1 MHTTSGRWGYGLFLA
16 LLTALLWGILPIKL
30 KQVLQVVDPIT
41 VTWYRLLVSGG
52 LLFAWLAAQRRL
64 PSIRKLAPRG
74 KGLVL
79 VAVLGLMG
87 NYVLYLIGLK
97 LLSPGTAQLVVQ
109 IGPVLLL
116 VASVFVFRERFS
128 VGQGMGLLVLLAGF
142 GLFFNQRLEEL
153 LTSLGTYTTGV
164 LTILLATSIW
174 VFYALSQKQLLTVWH
189 SQQVMMVI
197 YLSCAALLT
206 PWVHPLE
213 ALQLTP
219 VQGWLLLACCLNT
232 LVAYG
237 AFAEALAHWEASR
250 VSATLAL
257 TPLVTFVAVALA
269 ALVWPEYVHAEDIN
283 ALGYVGAVTVVFGS
297 ALVALG
303 PSLMAGWRARRARLA
318 GTGYRAVNPCRPAPA
333 CSLAAPTGRTAHW
346 SGTSTPRP
354 PRARSCPRCKPSWQF
369 LPPCHSRYAG
379 SAPSPASTRA
389 PGARPSAPHPARYPP
404 RNAAGSC
411 GNHRPAIRWIAAGY
425 G

>member
-1 MHTTSGRWGYGLFLA
+1 MHISSGRWVHGLFLA

-30 KQVLQVVDPIT
+30 QQVLQVMDPVT
-41 VTWYRLLVSGG
+41 VTWYRLAVSGG
-52 LLFAWLAAQRRL
+52 LLFAWLAASRQL
-64 PSIRKLAPRG
+64 PRFSGLGRKG
-74 KGLVL
+74 IGLVALATCGL
-79 VAVLGLMG
+79 VG
-87 NYVLYLIGLK
+87 NYVLYLVGLR

-116 VASVFVFRERFS
+116 VASVFVFKERFS
-128 VGQGMGLLVLLAGF
+128 LGQGLGLIVLLMGF

-197 YLSCAALLT
+197 YLLCALLLT

-213 ALQLTP
+213 VMQLSP
-219 VQGWLLLACCLNT
+219 LQGWLLLACCLNT

-257 TPLVTFVAVALA
+257 TPLVTLVAVALA
-269 ALVWPEYVHAEDIN
+269 AWAWPEYVQAEALN
-283 ALGYVGAVTVVFGS
+283 GLGYFGAVVVVIGS
-297 ALVALG
+297 AVVALS
-303 PSLMAGWRARRARLA
+303 PSLLAGWRARRARLA
-318 GTGYRAVNPCRPAPA
+318 QV
-333 CSLAAPTGRTAHW
+333 H
-346 SGTSTPRP
+346 
-354 PRARSCPRCKPSWQF
+354 
-369 LPPCHSRYAG
+369 
-379 SAPSPASTRA
+379 
-389 PGARPSAPHPARYPP
+389 
-404 RNAAGSC
+404 
-411 GNHRPAIRWIAAGY
+411 
-425 G
+425 